1 MVNNFHQ
8 LIVGRGLFHLVAP
21 LLGQAVVDDIVQGVM
36 RVSDRIAQPNPAW
49 DAARPDPG
57 TSPAPFRV
65 YNIGNHSPVELDEF
79 IATIEAALGKRAIR
93 RDLPM
98 QPGDVPA
105 TCADVADLEHDVGFA
120 PATPLATGIARFIEW
135 YREYYGV

>member
-1 MVNNFHQ
+1 TY
-8 LIVGRGLFHLVAP
+8 I
-21 LLGQAVVDDIVQGVM
+21 DDIVQGVM

-105 TCADVADLEHDVGFA
+105 TCADVADLERDVGFA